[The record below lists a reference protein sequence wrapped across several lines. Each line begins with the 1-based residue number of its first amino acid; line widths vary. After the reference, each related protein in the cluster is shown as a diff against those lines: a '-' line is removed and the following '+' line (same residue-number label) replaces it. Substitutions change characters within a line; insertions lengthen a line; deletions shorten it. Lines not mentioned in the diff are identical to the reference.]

1 MIDEKVVDTRVRI
14 VETTASPEALGATLL
29 GWLAVLLSLSSLQVY
44 PLGGMVLA
52 MVFFAGFGFILVAYM
67 GWKRGELFTLFA
79 FGAIGV
85 FAWAFSAL
93 MTMPRMGLSDMPT
106 VNELGA
112 FMIMFAIIVAAL
124 GVITLKHPCRLLT
137 ITIFFAS
144 VMFLLVGLQIITGSE
159 TMGIISGCWGLLVGV
174 MAIYLGCA
182 ITLNTTYGK
191 MVAPIMNRMP
201 KEITSE
207 VEASEAM

>member
-1 MIDEKVVDTRVRI
+1 MMDEKVVDTRVRI
-14 VETTASPEALGATLL
+14 VEATASPEALGATLL
-29 GWLAVLLSLSSLQVY
+29 GWLAVLLSLSSLKVY

-52 MVFFAGFGFILVAYM
+52 MVFFAGFGFMLVAYM

-93 MTMPRMGLSDMPT
+93 MVMPRMGLSDVPT
-106 VNELGA
+106 VNELSA

-124 GVITLKHPCRLLT
+124 GVITLRHPCRLLT

-144 VMFLLVGLQIITGSE
+144 ILFLLVGLQIFIGNDALGSL
-159 TMGIISGCWGLLVGV
+159 SGWWGLLVGA

-182 ITLNTTYGK
+182 ITLNTTFGK
-191 MVAPIMNRMP
+191 MVAPLLIKMP
-201 KEITSE
+201 KEACTEAPVSE
-207 VEASEAM
+207 TP

>member
-1 MIDEKVVDTRVRI
+1 MMDEKVVDTRVRI
-14 VETTASPEALGATLL
+14 VEATASPEALGATLL
-29 GWLAVLLSLSSLQVY
+29 GWLAVLLSLSSLKVY

-52 MVFFAGFGFILVAYM
+52 MVFFAGFGFMLVAYM

-93 MTMPRMGLSDMPT
+93 MLMPRIGLSDMPT
-106 VNELGA
+106 ANELGA
-112 FMIMFAIIVAAL
+112 FMIMFAIIVFAL
-124 GVITLKHPCRLLT
+124 GVITLRHPCRLLT

-144 VMFLLVGLQIITGSE
+144 VMFLLVGLQIVTGNEALGS
-159 TMGIISGCWGLLVGV
+159 ISGWWGLLVGA

-191 MVAPIMNRMP
+191 MVAPLMIKMP
-201 KEITSE
+201 QEPK
-207 VEASEAM
+207 VEASVSDAQ

>member
-1 MIDEKVVDTRVRI
+1 MIDEKVVETRVRI
-14 VETTASPEALGATLL
+14 VETTAGPEALGALLL
-29 GWLAVLLSLSSLQVY
+29 GWLAVLLSLSSLQIY

-52 MVFFAGFGFILVAYM
+52 MVFFSGFGFILVAYM
-67 GWKRGELFTLFA
+67 GWKRGELFTFFA

-93 MTMPRMGLSDMPT
+93 MTMPRVGLSDMPT
-106 VNELGA
+106 ANELGT
-112 FMIMFAIIVAAL
+112 FMLMFAIIVASL
-124 GVITLKHPCRLLT
+124 GAITLKHPCRLLT

-144 VMFLLVGLQIITGSE
+144 VMFLLVGLQILTGSE
-159 TMGIISGCWGLLVGV
+159 FLATVSGWWGLLVGA

-191 MVAPIMNRMP
+191 MVAPIMIKIPPEARS
-201 KEITSE
+201 EAETSE
-207 VEASEAM
+207 AL

>member
-1 MIDEKVVDTRVRI
+1 MDEKVVDTRVRI
-14 VETTASPEALGATLL
+14 VEATASPEALGATLL
-29 GWLAVLLSLSSLQVY
+29 GWLAVLLSLSSLKVY

-52 MVFFAGFGFILVAYM
+52 MVFFAGFGFMLVAYM

-93 MTMPRMGLSDMPT
+93 MLMPRIGLSDMPT
-106 VNELGA
+106 ANELGA
-112 FMIMFAIIVAAL
+112 FMIMFAIIVFAL
-124 GVITLKHPCRLLT
+124 GVITLRHPCRLLT

-144 VMFLLVGLQIITGSE
+144 VMFLLVGLQIVTGNEALGS
-159 TMGIISGCWGLLVGV
+159 ISGWWGLLVGA

-191 MVAPIMNRMP
+191 MVAPLMIKMP
-201 KEITSE
+201 QEPK
-207 VEASEAM
+207 VEASVSDAQ

>member
-1 MIDEKVVDTRVRI
+1 MTDEKVVETRVRI
-14 VETTASPEALGATLL
+14 VDSTASPEALGAMLL
-29 GWLAVLLSLSSLQVY
+29 GWLAILLSLSSLKVY

-52 MVFFAGFGFILVAYM
+52 MVFFAGFGFMLVAYM

-85 FAWAFSAL
+85 FSWAFSAL
-93 MTMPRMGLSDMPT
+93 MIMPRMGLSNAPT
-106 VNELGA
+106 VNELCV

-124 GVITLKHPCRLLT
+124 GVITLRHPCWLLT

-144 VMFLLVGLQIITGSE
+144 VLFLLVGLQIFTGNESLASL
-159 TMGIISGCWGLLVGV
+159 SGWWGLLVGA

-182 ITLNTTYGK
+182 ITLNATYGK
-191 MVAPIMNRMP
+191 MVAPLLTKMP
-201 KEITSE
+201 KQAKTEGQVSE
-207 VEASEAM
+207 TP